1 MSSKVIRP
9 LQLMYQQEVAI
20 QQSALTGEGYFLQT
34 NQPMMK
40 LSSTMNEGT
49 ASKNIK
55 SIIYFDAYK

>member
-34 NQPMMK
+34 N
-40 LSSTMNEGT
+40 
-49 ASKNIK
+49 
-55 SIIYFDAYK
+55 